1 MSWPSNCP
9 TGKIGYRTPQHAHL
23 MNKQIKERRH
33 RNVEVYRCQFCP
45 KWHTGRSEVP
55 ETKLRE
61 FKSKKAN
68 LSMLPMDPDDY

>member
-1 MSWPSNCP
+1 
-9 TGKIGYRTPQHAHL
+9 